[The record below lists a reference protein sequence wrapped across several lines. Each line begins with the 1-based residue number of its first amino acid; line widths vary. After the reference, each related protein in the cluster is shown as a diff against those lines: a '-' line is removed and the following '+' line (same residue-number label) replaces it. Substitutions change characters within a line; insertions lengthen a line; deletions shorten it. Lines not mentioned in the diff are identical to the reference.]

1 MVDTF
6 HNFTDE
12 TAIKIIKLTKEL
24 LARQLSKELGVE
36 IKVTT
41 EVWKKPEYV
50 EKESTA

>member
-12 TAIKIIKLTKEL
+12 TAIKMIKLTDQL

-41 EVWKKPEYV
+41 NVRKKPEYCQKV
-50 EKESTA
+50 K

>member
-12 TAIKIIKLTKEL
+12 TAIKMIKLTDQL

-41 EVWKKPEYV
+41 NVRKKPECQQSV
-50 EKESTA
+50 G

>member
-12 TAIKIIKLTKEL
+12 TAIKMIKLTDQL

-36 IKVTT
+36 INVTT
-41 EVWKKPEYV
+41 SVRKKPEYFQ
-50 EKESTA
+50 KAK

>member
-12 TAIKIIKLTKEL
+12 TAIKMIKLTNEL
-24 LARQLSKELGVE
+24 LARQLSKEYGVE

-41 EVWKKPEYV
+41 KVRKKPEYQQ
-50 EKESTA
+50 SIQ